1 MARLAVP
8 IAAVAAFVYLN
19 TLPAKFAF
27 DDNFAVLSN
36 GDILHPG
43 QPLWKLFV
51 HDFWG
56 QDIRSAGSHKSYRPV
71 AIICMRWQRQIG
83 DLMQPSKRLL
93 GRPQSPDP
101 MVFHACNLLLHA
113 LMTLMVYRLT
123 EDLASMRK
131 GLWQSP
137 NWSTSPQRQ
146 PAEALS
152 YEDWLCSSTD
162 TEAAISALLFAVHPV
177 HTEAVAG
184 VVGQAE
190 LLSALLSGCAFLLYC
205 RAVYTTQAV
214 SIRMDNA
221 LAPGLAGKLPGNKQN
236 AGQMRHWLLL
246 VASMALIWASALTK
260 EIGITAVVLMAATDL
275 LLVTPLPPSTTCA
288 EILSSTPQGT
298 KKGPDVRQAA
308 SHVQLKH
315 NHSLQSPVERGSSG
329 QSSPTPSQGMA
340 GALIAMAGGLRLLR
354 LCILAVVVG
363 MYVGLRTFLA
373 GDHLVRIYRKVEN
386 PIPFIGPLPRVLTTG
401 FLHAHYATMLLLPTR
416 LSADWSFACVPP
428 LEHLIDPRNLATV
441 FLYAALVWAMAHP
454 TFEIL
459 HSVHGATKTAFRQQ
473 RLQRAVSASRMG
485 SQGMQE
491 RSQGI
496 DEGSQGSKEGCHG
509 KGAANLHGR
518 WRLTVIA
525 GLILAPFL
533 PASNVLFY
541 VGTFVAERLLY
552 VPSVGVCMLAAHVIT
567 SAGHLASSPPGE
579 SRSGLQQWTMRKRVA
594 LGFVAILVL
603 GWSCQTFLRN
613 WDWVDEETL
622 FRAANKVCPDSAKVQ
637 LNLGIL
643 ERRHLNWRA
652 ALKNFRR
659 AQVIEPGYCDPT
671 YWIGLTLIN
680 EGRNTQTGIE
690 KLEEAVGCHWTVGPA
705 MQALSQVYQPTP
717 GGTPGRPPGDTRIN
731 PEVLQRWARVL
742 LRPGVDRVGLAC
754 DLLEQ
759 AAYTKALAGS
769 NVKPLNTGTMSA
781 CTLRFQNTSM
791 AASSQNV
798 EELFRIQRCVRA
810 RASLMEEIKEH
821 GTKSDGAKIAI
832 AAYLQQA
839 ADCRHAADDASTT
852 SSTGVKDEQSPF
864 GGAMRSSPAHML
876 LIHHVQKADA
886 EDAWLQ
892 REWGEVLALE
902 DRLPEAARH
911 FQAAGM
917 LLAQQ
922 ISSLAQGQPIKL
934 SASHH
939 ALPHGAPAQHLQAH
953 VEACQA
959 AFSRLVRVAE
969 VTGEQEM
976 YCQSQKMLCDS
987 YQLAASVLTG
997 QAASLAHTEAQ
1008 QCYHAVQRLAMCQ

>member
-260 EIGITAVVLMAATDL
+260 EIGITAGGSRREAQRWAGDRVGIMV
-275 LLVTPLPPSTTCA
+275 S
-288 EILSSTPQGT
+288 
-298 KKGPDVRQAA
+298 
-308 SHVQLKH
+308 
-315 NHSLQSPVERGSSG
+315 RGFKVM
-329 QSSPTPSQGMA
+329 QGMA

-769 NVKPLNTGTMSA
+769 NVKPLNTGTM
-781 CTLRFQNTSM
+781 
-791 AASSQNV
+791 
-798 EELFRIQRCVRA
+798 
-810 RASLMEEIKEH
+810 
-821 GTKSDGAKIAI
+821 
-832 AAYLQQA
+832 
-839 ADCRHAADDASTT
+839 HAADDASTT

-864 GGAMRSSPAHML
+864 G
-876 LIHHVQKADA
+876 
-886 EDAWLQ
+886 
-892 REWGEVLALE
+892 
-902 DRLPEAARH
+902 
-911 FQAAGM
+911 
-917 LLAQQ
+917 
-922 ISSLAQGQPIKL
+922 
-934 SASHH
+934 
-939 ALPHGAPAQHLQAH
+939 
-953 VEACQA
+953 
-959 AFSRLVRVAE
+959 
-969 VTGEQEM
+969 
-976 YCQSQKMLCDS
+976 
-987 YQLAASVLTG
+987 
-997 QAASLAHTEAQ
+997 
-1008 QCYHAVQRLAMCQ
+1008 